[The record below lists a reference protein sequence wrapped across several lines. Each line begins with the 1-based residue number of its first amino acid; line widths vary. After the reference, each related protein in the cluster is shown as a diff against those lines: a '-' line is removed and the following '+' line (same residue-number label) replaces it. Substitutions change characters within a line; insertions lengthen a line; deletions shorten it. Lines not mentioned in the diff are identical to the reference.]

1 MGRRNTPK
9 EAELAK
15 ERVRARDRLRNKT
28 PARRAHDKKRWTG
41 KRREDSNS
49 RRKKS
54 GAMDR
59 PADKLKVMMHYS
71 KQNLGCAF
79 CGESHIAFLNI
90 HHIFGRKNL
99 SKEANKEGDHL
110 YTYLRTRIDKG
121 LPDSDVL
128 VYCSNCNSGGQTN
141 MEHVR
146 KNSTSKKNIKSRN
159 DKKILESKVFS
170 GFSKKISNSDV
181 PICACCGV
189 NQINFLSLDHIDG
202 RDENDKD
209 TGKTLY
215 GKLLAEYKKT
225 GKWRDGLQV
234 LCFNCNTGKH
244 DKKECPHETDR
255 KNKKSFE

>member
-1 MGRRNTPK
+1 MGRRNTAQ

-15 ERVRARDRLRNKT
+15 ERVRARD
-28 PARRAHDKKRWTG
+28 AKRWTG
-41 KRREDSNS
+41 KRREDNNN
-49 RRKKS
+49 RRKKK
-54 GAMDR
+54 GTVDR

-79 CGESHIAFLNI
+79 CGEPHIDFLNI

-99 SKEANKEGDHL
+99 PKEANSDGDHL

-141 MEHVR
+141 MEYVR
-146 KNSTSKKNIKSRN
+146 KNSTSKKNIKSR
-159 DKKILESKVFS
+159 DASRILKSKVFS

-189 NQINFLSLDHIDG
+189 NQINFLTLDHIDG
-202 RDENDKD
+202 REEQDKD
-209 TGKTLY
+209 KGKEFY
-215 GKLLAEYKKT
+215 RKLLAEYAKK
-225 GKWRDGLQV
+225 GKWREGLQV
-234 LCFNCNTGKH
+234 LCSNCNTGKH

-255 KNKKSFE
+255 KNRNNN